1 MTAPVIKEVTEAS
14 LALAAAGL
22 TDMVWGHAA
31 VRDPAGRGVWMKA
44 SGWGFEEIT
53 PAGDPKDT

>member
-1 MTAPVIKEVTEAS
+1 VIKEVTEAS

-53 PAGDPKDT
+53 PAGDPKGT

>member
-31 VRDPAGRGVWMKA
+31 VRDPAGRRVWMKA

-53 PAGDPKDT
+53 PAGDPKGT

>member
-1 MTAPVIKEVTEAS
+1 VTAPVIKEVTEAS

-31 VRDPAGRGVWMKA
+31 LGIRGNHPRGRPEGYLIRRAGRE
-44 SGWGFEEIT
+44 FYR
-53 PAGDPKDT
+53 